1 MMRLVGCL
9 YVCLSSA
16 TLPAV
21 ASEPPAQQVE
31 PAQATSTTPPSSAT
45 EPSSTAQTPSKP
57 ASKTKPASSTSAH
70 TSNTQDL
77 TPAEERLI
85 SQGYRLEVKNGQK
98 TFCRRE
104 VVLGSHFEKKVCG
117 TAEQLAQSQQTSREV
132 IENTQ
137 LHHTN
142 PMAH

>member
-1 MMRLVGCL
+1 MRLCL
-9 YVCLSSA
+9 YICLICA

-21 ASEPPAQQVE
+21 AGDPPAQQAE
-31 PAQATSTTPPSSAT
+31 SAQATSSAQ
-45 EPSSTAQTPSKP
+45 PSSTTQTPSKP
-57 ASKTKPASSTSAH
+57 ASTTKPASSTAPAH
-70 TSNTQDL
+70 SSNSQDL
-77 TPAEERLI
+77 TEDEKRLI
-85 SQGYRLEVKNGQK
+85 SRGYRLEVKNGQK

-117 TAEQLAQSQQTSREV
+117 TAEQLAESQQTSREV

-137 LHHTN
+137 LHRTN